1 MKIIKRGAEAV
12 IYLQEDKLVK
22 ERIKKNYRL
31 KEIDEK
37 LRKLRTRKEA
47 KLLNEAKRVGVETP
61 KIFSVDENGFKISM
75 EFVDG
80 KRIKEFF
87 NETDDLNRKKVAEEL
102 GKAVG
107 LLHKNG
113 IVHGD
118 LTTSNMI
125 LKDDKIYFIDFGLGD
140 FSNRIE
146 NQSTDLSVLK
156 EALKSTHFKHLNL
169 LWQSFIKGYKQT
181 NDKFNKVLDT
191 LNDIEKRGRYVKR
204 DWNSYE
210 KTWRK

>member
-12 IYLQEDKLVK
+12 LYLQDSQLVK
-22 ERIKKNYRL
+22 ERIKKNYRI

-61 KIFSVDENGFKISM
+61 KIFSIDENGFKIIM

-80 KRIKEFF
+80 KRLKEFF
-87 NETDDLNRKKVAEEL
+87 NETSDENRKRVAELL
-102 GKAVG
+102 GREIG
-107 LLHKNG
+107 LLHKNS

-125 LKDDKIYFIDFGLGD
+125 LKNEKIFFIDFGLGD

-146 NQSTDLSVLK
+146 NQAVDLSVLK
-156 EALKSTHFKHLNL
+156 EAFKSTHFKHLDL
-169 LWQSFIKGYKQT
+169 LWESFIKGYKQT

-204 DWNSYE
+204 
-210 KTWRK
+210 

>member
-12 IYLQEDKLVK
+12 LYLDDSHLVK

-31 KEIDEK
+31 AEIDEK
-37 LRKLRTRKEA
+37 LRKQRTRKEA

-61 KIFSVDENGFKISM
+61 KIFSVDENGFKITM
-75 EFVDG
+75 EFIDG
-80 KRIKEFF
+80 KRLKEFL
-87 NETDDLNRKKVAEEL
+87 NETDNESRKRVAEEM
-102 GKAVG
+102 GKAIG

-125 LKDDKIYFIDFGLGD
+125 LRDDKILFIDFGLGD
-140 FSNRIE
+140 FSNKIE
-146 NQSTDLSVLK
+146 DLATDLSVLK
-156 EALKSTHFKHLNL
+156 EAFKSTHFKHLDL
-169 LWQSFIKGYKQT
+169 LWESFIKGYKQT

-204 DWNSYE
+204 NE
-210 KTWRK
+210 

>member
-1 MKIIKRGAEAV
+1 MKIIKHGAEA
-12 IYLQEDKLVK
+12 ILYLQDNHLVK
-22 ERIKKNYRL
+22 ERVKKNYRL

-37 LRKLRTRKEA
+37 LRKLRTRKET

-61 KIFSVDENGFKISM
+61 KIFSVDENNFKIIM
-75 EFVDG
+75 DFIEG
-80 KRIKEFF
+80 KRLKEFL
-87 NETDDLNRKKVAEEL
+87 NETNNENRKKVAEEL
-102 GKAVG
+102 GKKVG

-125 LKDDKIYFIDFGLGD
+125 LKDDKIFFIDFGLGE

-146 NQSTDLSVLK
+146 NQATDLSVLK
-156 EALKSTHFKHLNL
+156 EAFKSTHFKYLDL
-169 LWQSFIKGYKQT
+169 LWESFIKGYKQT
-181 NDKFNKVLDT
+181 NDNFNKVLGT

-204 DWNSYE
+204 
-210 KTWRK
+210 

>member
-12 IYLQEDKLVK
+12 LYLDNSHLVK
-22 ERIKKNYRL
+22 ERVKKSYRL
-31 KEIDEK
+31 VEIDEK

-47 KLLNEAKRVGVETP
+47 KLLSEAKRVGVETP
-61 KIFSVDENGFKISM
+61 KVFSIDEKGFKIFM
-75 EFVDG
+75 EFIDG
-80 KRIKEFF
+80 KRLKEFF
-87 NETDDLNRKKVAEEL
+87 NEASDRERKEIAEML
-102 GKAVG
+102 GKKVG
-107 LLHKNG
+107 LLHSNG

-125 LKDDKIYFIDFGLGD
+125 LKDNKIFFIDFGLGD

-146 NQSTDLSVLK
+146 NQAVDLSVLN
-156 EALKSTHFKHLNL
+156 EAFKSTHFKHLDL
-169 LWQSFIKGYKQT
+169 LWESFIKGYKQT

-204 DWNSYE
+204 
-210 KTWRK
+210 

>member
-12 IYLQEDKLVK
+12 LYLENNQLVK

-61 KIFSVDENGFKISM
+61 KIFSIDEKGFKIVM
-75 EFVDG
+75 ELIEG
-80 KRIKEFF
+80 RRLKEFL
-87 NETDDLNRKKVAEEL
+87 NETDDKNRKKEAEEI

-125 LKDDKIYFIDFGLGD
+125 LKDNKIFFIDFGLGD

-146 NQSTDLSVLK
+146 DLATDLSVLK
-156 EALKSTHFKHLNL
+156 EAFKSTHFKYLDI
-169 LWQSFIKGYKQT
+169 LWEGFIKGYKLT

-204 DWNSYE
+204 
-210 KTWRK
+210 

>member
-1 MKIIKRGAEAV
+1 MKETKIIKRGAEAV
-12 IYLQEDKLVK
+12 LYLEDNQLVK

-61 KIFSVDENGFKISM
+61 KIFSIDEKGFKIVM
-75 EFVDG
+75 ELIEG
-80 KRIKEFF
+80 RRLKEFL
-87 NETDDLNRKKVAEEL
+87 NETNNENRRKVTEEI

-107 LLHKNG
+107 LLHRNG
-113 IVHGD
+113 IIHGD

-125 LKDDKIYFIDFGLGD
+125 LKDNKIFFIDFGLGD
-140 FSNRIE
+140 FSNRTE
-146 NQSTDLSVLK
+146 DLAMDLSVLK
-156 EALKSTHFKHLNL
+156 EAFKSTHFKHLDL
-169 LWQSFIKGYKQT
+169 LWESFIKGYKLT

-204 DWNSYE
+204 
-210 KTWRK
+210 